1 MSTNNRSTWQQR
13 AASSKR
19 SLAALRPSLWSGRL
33 EFAQQ
38 TPKRPRSGLSSKLV
52 AVLAFISVVAAVR
65 AGPPVWC
72 PPPVPKPAKV
82 YGPGSSQALV
92 LELDRSLLMK
102 FQKMKWVAVVDPE
115 IADVTVA
122 SLNELLVRA
131 VGLGETMLYVWDAR
145 GLNKFSVSVVGKT
158 VAQKRVEDLERSLSP
173 SLSVRAF
180 SDTTV
185 VVEGEVKDE
194 AALRNLSALLQAASD
209 EQVQVVN
216 MVTVEGLGRAAS
228 PAALAGQALSEL
240 LDDRLKVTAWGAT
253 SLLIEGEL
261 DDQQELLRA
270 RQLISAFSEGLHV
283 VDMITVK
290 GEPLP
295 GQVPVA
301 QIQELL
307 GEGCR
312 VEQLRAN
319 LVVVQGQ
326 VESQQELERVNR
338 LLEAFSDQM
347 QTINLVQVVPP
358 KPDLATVR
366 ETLQA
371 ALGEEITVKLVG
383 EEALMLEGALPSEER
398 KEQAAS
404 VLKLFEGRVPIVNLL
419 TVVEPD
425 KRQVLV
431 AVKVLDINRGAT
443 EALGIDWG
451 QYGGTEGTAVFRPQ
465 PFLFGHIYGPGGW
478 HRLYDFAHQV
488 HALIQN
494 QKARVLSEPNL
505 LVNDGEE
512 ATILIGG
519 EIPIPVAQTA
529 IGGAA
534 SVTIEWKP
542 YGVNLKIKPTISHDS
557 EKVLLEVEP
566 EVSSLDYG
574 NAVTIGGLVL
584 PAMRTRRAQTTI
596 TLPDNGILAIGGLI
610 QSDQSKAVDKIPIL
624 GDLPII
630 GQLFRHDT
638 FIQNKS
644 ELIILVMPQIL
655 DEEGKPLH
663 PIPIPEGVSEDEVFT
678 FGE

>member
-19 SLAALRPSLWSGRL
+19 SLAARG
-33 EFAQQ
+33 
-38 TPKRPRSGLSSKLV
+38 SKLV

-115 IADVTVA
+115 VADVTVA

-261 DDQQELLRA
+261 DNQQELLRA

-366 ETLQA
+366 DTLQA

-383 EEALMLEGALPSEER
+383 DEALMLEGALPSEER

-404 VLKLFEGRVPIVNLL
+404 VLELFEGRVPIVNLL

-451 QYGGTEGTAVFRPQ
+451 QYSGTQFIDAVFRPQ
-465 PFLFGHIYGPGGW
+465 PLLFGHVYGPGGW

-488 HALIQN
+488 HALIQD

-519 EIPIPVAQTA
+519 EIPLPVAQAA

-542 YGVNLKIKPTISHDS
+542 YGVTLKIKPTISHDS
-557 EKVLLEVEP
+557 EKVLLEVAP

-663 PIPIPEGVSEDEVFT
+663 PIPVPEGVSEDEVFT